1 MSVQLLP
8 SEDEAIRDLTAR
20 TSELEAT
27 AKALIIEDEEG
38 LRRATDMLGWI
49 ATLKRQV
56 EERRQFF
63 VKPLNDQVRR
73 VNDFFKEMLRPLETA
88 DRILREKVLAYRQE
102 QERKRRE
109 EEARLRKMLEKEQK
123 KLEREAAKQGL
134 PAPPPI
140 PTPTASVAPQPK
152 TVEGSL
158 GAVSAKLVWDFEIE
172 DETKIPREF
181 LMVNEKAIRAAI
193 KAGVRRIPG
202 VRIFQREELAVRSRG
217 I

>member
-1 MSVQLLP
+1 MSTQLQLVPEEAVQ
-8 SEDEAIRDLTAR
+8 DLTAR

-27 AKALIIEDEEG
+27 AKALVIKDEES
-38 LRRATDMLGWI
+38 LRQATDILGWI
-49 ATLKRQV
+49 ATLKKQV

-63 VKPLNDQVRR
+63 TKPLNDQVRR
-73 VNDFFKEMLRPLETA
+73 INDFFKEMLRPLETA

-102 QERKRRE
+102 QEKKRRE

-123 KLEREAAKQGL
+123 RMEREAAKQGL

-140 PTPTASVAPQPK
+140 PAPTASVAPQPK
-152 TVEGSL
+152 TIEASL

-193 KAGVRRIPG
+193 KAGVRHIPG
-202 VRIFQREELAVRSRG
+202 VRIFQREELAVRPKG
-217 I
+217 V